1 MLTFEFATA
10 ARIVFGAGRR
20 REVASAVQAL
30 GQRALVVTGATPAR
44 ADWLVAELRAGGVDV
59 CVEPVTGEPALT
71 DVERVLARAQAERR
85 DVVIGIGGGS
95 ALDTAK
101 AVAALMTNEG
111 PLLDYLEV
119 IGEGRPLPGAGV
131 PCVAIPTT
139 AGTGSEVTRNAVLTS
154 PAHRAKVSLRSTFLL
169 PRVALVD
176 PELTHDVPRDITA
189 ATGLDALTQVIEAYV
204 STRATPLTDGLCI
217 EGMRRAAR
225 SLRRVVVDGADP
237 DARQDMALAS
247 LLSGLALANAG
258 LGAAHG
264 LAAPVGGRFGA
275 RHGVAC
281 AGLLP
286 GVMRVNLAAIRA
298 RAPGS
303 EAERRFGEVARVL
316 TGQETARAEDGVEWV
331 RRLRDDLGIP
341 GLATLGVTRGDLGSL
356 AEAALATSSMRGNPV
371 TLTPDEVV
379 SAAESAL

>member
-20 REVASAVQAL
+20 REAGAAVQGL
-30 GQRALVVTGATPAR
+30 GRRALVVTGATPAR

-59 CVEPVTGEPALT
+59 CVESVTGEPALT
-71 DVERVLARAQAERR
+71 DVERALARGRAERR

-101 AVAALMTNEG
+101 AVAALMTSEG

-119 IGEGRPLPGAGV
+119 IGKGRPLPGAGV

-154 PAHRAKVSLRSTFLL
+154 PAHRAKVSLRSAFLL

-189 ATGLDALTQVIEAYV
+189 ATGLDALTQLVEAYV
-204 STRATPLTDGLCI
+204 CVRATPLTDGFCV

-225 SLRRVVVDGADP
+225 SLRRVVADGCDS
-237 DARQDMALAS
+237 DARADMALAS

-264 LAAPVGGRFGA
+264 LAAPVGGRFGVH
-275 RHGVAC
+275 HGVAC
-281 AGLLP
+281 AALLP

-303 EAERRFGEVARVL
+303 EAERRFVEVARVL
-316 TGQETARAEDGVEWV
+316 TGQETASAEDGVEWV
-331 RRLRDDLGIP
+331 RQLRDDLGIP
-341 GLATLGVTRGDLGSL
+341 GLATFGVMRGDLESL
-356 AEAALATSSMRGNPV
+356 AAAALATSSMRGNPV
-371 TLTPDEVV
+371 TLGADEVV